1 MLRDDTPRGHL
12 RAVGRNF
19 GIPQSGQ
26 GAAHVFRAEHLVDGS
41 QRAKGRLA
49 DGATLRLAG
58 KLRLP
63 TFSVVGV
70 VVQEI
75 PCRALVAIAS
85 VND

>member
-1 MLRDDTPRGHL
+1 MRETLIFLNGDARLG
-12 RAVGRNF
+12 
-19 GIPQSGQ
+19 
-26 GAAHVFRAEHLVDGS
+26 
-41 QRAKGRLA
+41 GRLA

-70 VVQEI
+70 VEQEI
-75 PCRALVAIAS
+75 PCRALVALAS